1 QTSNNRGTGGFN
13 LPERGMGA
21 DRHSHK
27 VTVSDNALL
36 PPNWS
41 YNLLFTVTTEEE
53 RSGKAA
59 TAPAIVV
66 NQAFS
71 AGPSQTSTE
80 DQTRTFNVESTGTY
94 YGRAGQ
100 TLMFG
105 ARARADRL
113 DASDASNFGGTFEF
127 PSLARFAAG
136 APQIFRINR
145 GDPNIAFSVYR
156 VNGFLQDEIR
166 VTPHLTLT
174 FGVRYDWQSTTTDR
188 NNF

>member
-1 QTSNNRGTGGFN
+1 KRFVNDESSVVNAVTLAGPFIANVPTSQRHDNFFTRLQWWPSALQTVYVTYAFSDQTSNNRGTGGFN

-71 AGPSQTSTE
+71 AGPSQT
-80 DQTRTFNVESTGTY
+80 
-94 YGRAGQ
+94 
-100 TLMFG
+100 
-105 ARARADRL
+105 
-113 DASDASNFGGTFEF
+113 
-127 PSLARFAAG
+127 
-136 APQIFRINR
+136 
-145 GDPNIAFSVYR
+145 
-156 VNGFLQDEIR
+156 
-166 VTPHLTLT
+166 
-174 FGVRYDWQSTTTDR
+174 
-188 NNF
+188 